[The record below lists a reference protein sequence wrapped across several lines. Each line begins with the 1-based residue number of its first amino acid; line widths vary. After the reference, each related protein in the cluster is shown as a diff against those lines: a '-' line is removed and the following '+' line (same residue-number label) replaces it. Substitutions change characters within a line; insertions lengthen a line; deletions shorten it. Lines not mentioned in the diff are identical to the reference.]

1 MHKLYLTITCARVH
15 HVCTSSVASSFPYE
29 KEWLGG
35 ELYVQID
42 GQAVV

>member
-1 MHKLYLTITCARVH
+1 MRKLYLTITCTRVH
-15 HVCTSSVASSFPYE
+15 DVCTSSVGSSFPYK